1 MSSICPVLLIGH
13 GDFSDLRAALQA
25 RGVGLI
31 VAPSLDDARS
41 MLRNFRVDAIV
52 AFADDVEADALV
64 KFATPVLIVG
74 AHGAAGENVTFASD
88 TSALVRI
95 LPELLASEAAV
106 RGAA

>member
-1 MSSICPVLLIGH
+1 
-13 GDFSDLRAALQA
+13 
-25 RGVGLI
+25 
-31 VAPSLDDARS
+31 
-41 MLRNFRVDAIV
+41 
-52 AFADDVEADALV
+52 
-64 KFATPVLIVG
+64 VG